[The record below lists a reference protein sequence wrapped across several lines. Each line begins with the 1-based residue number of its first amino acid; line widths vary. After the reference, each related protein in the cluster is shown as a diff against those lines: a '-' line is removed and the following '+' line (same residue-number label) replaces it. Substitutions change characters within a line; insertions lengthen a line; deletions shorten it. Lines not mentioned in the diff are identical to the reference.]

1 MDKRDDTH
9 PQDSGAEARPR
20 RKPGAEVPA
29 APPVPPV
36 PLEPQQPAPV
46 ERPARSAKPARKQRT
61 HWDMLLERRTI
72 EDLEVLLEERL
83 GLLRSGQLRRR
94 SA

>member
-29 APPVPPV
+29 APPE
-36 PLEPQQPAPV
+36 PLEPQQPAP
-46 ERPARSAKPARKQRT
+46 EPAAAA
-61 HWDMLLERRTI
+61 E
-72 EDLEVLLEERL
+72 
-83 GLLRSGQLRRR
+83 
-94 SA
+94 AAN